1 MVVFISAFMVPGD
14 LHIRVEREK
23 RATPPGVRVDGGAM
37 PRDDDPVK
45 VSAGLLTGIMIPER
59 PAEASSASTLGGG

>member
-1 MVVFISAFMVPGD
+1 VTFIFASK
-14 LHIRVEREK
+14 EKK

-45 VSAGLLTGIMIPER
+45 VSAGLLTGILMPGHF
-59 PAEASSASTLGGG
+59 AEASGVPTPAAG